1 MKCSINGSVCQKDWL
16 AQNGSCDR
24 GPYDECKIAMFAAQS
39 AEIERL
45 KEATA
50 KIEEHI
56 FREAYNTSCLVAI
69 MSFAK
74 DKTDNEYALLIAEKI
89 RKHLTKEEYERQK
102 ASVLSDHNIP
112 SEI

>member
-1 MKCSINGSVCQKDWL
+1 MKCKRCGAPIKYVDCGAGS
-16 AQNGSCDR
+16 
-24 GPYDECKIAMFAAQS
+24 PYFYDDSKLKETRSEMVQVK
-39 AEIERL
+39 ERL

-89 RKHLTKEEYERQK
+89 RKHLTKEE
-102 ASVLSDHNIP
+102 
-112 SEI
+112 